1 MADRANERYDEYDW
15 KGPVAGIE
23 DRDYNL
29 DIDNPHEDDEEITDP
44 DELLAR
50 YESLQEEIGETRQ
63 SLKDELESA
72 LQKTLA

>member
-1 MADRANERYDEYDW
+1 MV
-15 KGPVAGIE
+15 PVEEIE

-29 DIDNPHEDDEEITDP
+29 DIDNPHEDDEEVTDP

-50 YESLQEEIGETRQ
+50 YEALHKEIGETRQ